1 MRPEINPNGQET
13 PSFIEAARRGQIV
26 DAAIEVIASIGY
38 AQASLARIAEHAGIS
53 KGVISYHF
61 ADKGHLIRQV
71 LEQILAAFAS
81 YMRPRVEA
89 QRDSAAG
96 MLRAYV
102 ESNVGFMREH
112 RNHVLA
118 LVDILSHARGRKGEC
133 LVSPKQ
139 DAGLAALQQILRRGQ
154 RTGEFRRFS
163 TRVMAMTIRHA
174 IDAIAP
180 QMITNPGLD
189 FEAYS
194 RELTTIFDLATRAD

>member
-13 PSFIEAARRGQIV
+13 ASFIEAARRGQIV

-61 ADKGHLIRQV
+61 ADKDHLIRQV

-139 DAGLAALQQILRRGQ
+139 DAGLAALEQILRRGQ

-194 RELTTIFDLATRAD
+194 RELTTVFDLATRAD